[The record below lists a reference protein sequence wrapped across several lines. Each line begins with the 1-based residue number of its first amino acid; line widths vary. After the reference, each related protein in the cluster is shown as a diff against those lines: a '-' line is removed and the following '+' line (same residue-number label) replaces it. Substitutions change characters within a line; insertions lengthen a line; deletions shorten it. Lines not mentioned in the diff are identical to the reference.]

1 MKKILLSTFLIA
13 IGLNA
18 LSQGDGISIQ
28 VNGIGTDISGGSHSV
43 NLYGTSPDLVGGI
56 YEVKFKV
63 TNSTGSDQQWKIT
76 RKKISVPTTWV
87 DQICWPP
94 LCYNASGDVYS
105 TPNSGGNPA
114 PTIVDGTHLTTEGLE
129 AELKPRITP
138 DVNNASY
145 AIYRY
150 YVTDVVS
157 GNYLDSVD
165 LNINFT
171 LNTVVVKPNPVITVS
186 PNPASDMVTISL
198 GTSDDANIRIVD
210 GLGKQVLSTSLYNGQ
225 KSIDVSDF
233 KTGVYIITIDGS
245 GIKAVNKKLIIK
257 H

>member
-1 MKKILLSTFLIA
+1 MKKLVLSIFIIA
-13 IGLNA
+13 LGYQ
-18 LSQGDGISIQ
+18 SFGQGDGISIQ
-28 VNGIGTDISGGSHSV
+28 VNGLGADISGGSHSV

-63 TNSTGSDQQWKIT
+63 TNTTGANQQWKIT
-76 RKKISVPTTWV
+76 RKKVSVPGSWI

-114 PTIVDGTHLTTEGLE
+114 PTIVDGTHLTTDGLE

-157 GNYLDSVD
+157 GQYLDSVD

-171 LNTVVVKPNPVITVS
+171 LSTNIVKPNPVLSVS
-186 PNPASDMVTISL
+186 PNPASESVTITL
-198 GTSDDANIRIVD
+198 GTSDDANIKIVD
-210 GLGKQVLSTSLYNGQ
+210 GLGKQVLSTYLYDGQ
-225 KSIDVSDF
+225 KTIDVSDF
-233 KTGVYIITIDGS
+233 KTGVYIITIEGS
-245 GIKAVNKKLIIK
+245 GIKALNKKLIIK